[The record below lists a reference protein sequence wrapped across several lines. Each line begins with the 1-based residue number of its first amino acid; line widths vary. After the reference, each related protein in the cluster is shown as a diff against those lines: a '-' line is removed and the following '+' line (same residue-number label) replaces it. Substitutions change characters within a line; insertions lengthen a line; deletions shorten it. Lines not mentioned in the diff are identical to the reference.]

1 MATRFFV
8 WVYSNGGDLRELADY
23 FRSVIRE
30 IAEEL
35 KVEIWG
41 DMSVLPNHHLLVRC
55 IIPTTDEPAAWRHV
69 RIFASRIQTRL
80 KRDTQIHIIK

>member
-1 MATRFFV
+1 MATRFFIL
-8 WVYSNGGDLRELADY
+8 VYPNGGDLRELADY

-41 DMSVLPNHHLLVRC
+41 DMPFLPNHHLYVRC
-55 IIPTTDEPAAWRHV
+55 IISTDDEPKAWV
-69 RIFASRIQTRL
+69 QVKMFVSRIRKRL
-80 KRDTQIHIIK
+80 KRKTLIHIIK